1 MVEYSAYNALFGQ
14 DIPRSKDTRCSWCNT
29 FHKPDVSCG
38 PTLETKL
45 KTKEEIEKLVQNVS
59 VMTKIL
65 EKAHDKRSGEDDKKM
80 TEFIKRI
87 KAIETRL
94 QAPSAKSYDGK
105 TKAYPARPPP
115 DCIHWVKKVAV
126 RTFFDFFS
134 LAWQVTRVS
143 SYV

>member
-1 MVEYSAYNALFGQ
+1 M
-14 DIPRSKDTRCSWCNT
+14 
-29 FHKPDVSCG
+29 SCG

-87 KAIETRL
+87 KAIETVKALFASCPVSLRL
-94 QAPSAKSYDGK
+94 NTSIYSE
-105 TKAYPARPPP
+105 
-115 DCIHWVKKVAV
+115 H
-126 RTFFDFFS
+126 
-134 LAWQVTRVS
+134 
-143 SYV
+143 